1 MGSFSKKTSKSDGE
15 MIELFYHLF
24 LYAIIDTERGAEV
37 DELRKIMGLGNGYKV
52 VKIEEGSDGKVKAKY
67 IHVET
72 KSSKCK
78 CPKCGKYTKS
88 VHDKLKPVKLKYVK
102 SFEQVTYVMLSK
114 KRFICHKCNYKF
126 TEPVTIQGESKSISN
141 KVEQKI
147 LIDLR
152 NYNLSLKYIAEEN
165 NVSDNTIR
173 NILKESMAN
182 YPEHVINLP
191 RVISFDEFK
200 ADTKKGKYAF
210 VLNDPIH
217 KKVLDILPNRK
228 KEYLIQYF
236 TYCNNRYSVEY
247 VISDMYE
254 PYLLVTQIMF
264 PKAKY
269 VVDPFHYTRYIM
281 DALDNVRIRLQENY
295 GYNSYE
301 YKMLKNKKNI
311 SLLRQYSN
319 DIDWFTYT
327 KRYKNKHMVEILKYD
342 LREKILS
349 ISEEYKI
356 AYQLKELFLDIT
368 HHATY
373 EDVEKQLLSWI
384 SLVREQDIPE
394 MVEAASTI
402 ENWLEYICNSFIDK
416 RFSNGYTEG
425 MNNKIKV
432 IKRVGFGY
440 KDFDFFRIRLL
451 YILNDKNNKKSKK

>member
-1 MGSFSKKTSKSDGE
+1 MGSISKKTSKSDGE

-24 LYAIIDTERGAEV
+24 LYVIIDTERGAEV
-37 DELRKIMGLGNGYKV
+37 DELRKIMGLGNSYKV

-102 SFEQVTYVMLSK
+102 AFEQVTYVMLSK

-301 YKMLKNKKNI
+301 YKVLKNKKNI